1 FETSLL
7 PDVEKAQHEDAE
19 EDEHDGEA
27 EPAETAKHRGPRPYE
42 EQLDVEDDEEDRDRG
57 ELDGEASLGQGHRV
71 LATLE
76 RLHLDER
83 VALGGDERGDA
94 EERPRHHRRDR
105 EHHQNR
111 QVFQLSSGGERPPL
125 LPQSPPTVPLRG
137 PHPVARRDLGAP
149 IVLVGYGGERP
160 PLRPPPPPPVPLAG
174 LRSPI
179 L

>member
-1 FETSLL
+1 MVPTTKSTS
-7 PDVEKAQHEDAE
+7 AWRGE
-19 EDEHDGEA
+19 E
-27 EPAETAKHRGPRPYE
+27 
-42 EQLDVEDDEEDRDRG
+42 LDVEDDEEDRDRG

-125 LPQSPPTVPLRG
+125 LPQSPPTVTVWCLRT
-137 PHPVARRDLGAP
+137 R
-149 IVLVGYGGERP
+149 
-160 PLRPPPPPPVPLAG
+160 
-174 LRSPI
+174 I